1 MLSLGFSLVNLE
13 RGFFNNRV
21 SFWIT
26 QVIIIVQVKLLLVV
40 VYSIDILLLLPCCCY
55 DVFFRGILQNLQSSF
70 LWEQLW
76 MAAYKKNKRYR
87 LHKRGKANYDIYG
100 FLLLTFINAIVD
112 KSWTNQLYP
121 EILVSIAQFELHYL
135 F

>member
-40 VYSIDILLLLPCCCY
+40 VYSIDTLLLLPCCCY